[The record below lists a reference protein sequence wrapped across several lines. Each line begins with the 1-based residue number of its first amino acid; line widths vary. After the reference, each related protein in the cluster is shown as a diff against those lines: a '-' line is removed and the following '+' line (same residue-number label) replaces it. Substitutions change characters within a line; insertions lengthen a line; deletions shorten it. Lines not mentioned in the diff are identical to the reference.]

1 MSETNLLDDNQ
12 FDIMSIANS
21 SQYQHLPPLVNID
34 DDDGNSPSEPISRD
48 LTLKQYYDLL

>member
-12 FDIMSIANS
+12 IDIMSIANS

-34 DDDGNSPSEPISRD
+34 DDDGDSPSEPISRD